1 MKKIIILN
9 GAGKKTGSTA
19 AMIQA
24 FQEGAAGNEITAFY
38 LQTMNIHG
46 CLDCGGCRQKEKGS
60 AEPCVQKD
68 DMQQIYAALRDADV
82 IVFASPVYFWD
93 ITGTMKTAIDR
104 LYAPL
109 MNKAAGD
116 PKGTVLLMTSGGSTI
131 EHMLDWYKNFEEWL
145 KWKDLGTA
153 MNDVEKAR
161 RIGESIR

>member
-1 MKKIIILN
+1 
-9 GAGKKTGSTA
+9 
-19 AMIQA
+19 
-24 FQEGAAGNEITAFY
+24 
-38 LQTMNIHG
+38 
-46 CLDCGGCRQKEKGS
+46 
-60 AEPCVQKD
+60 
-68 DMQQIYAALRDADV
+68 MQQIYAALRDADV

-116 PKGTVLLMTSGGSTI
+116 PKGTVLLMTSGVSTI

>member
-1 MKKIIILN
+1 MKILVLN
-9 GAGKKTGSTA
+9 GSPRPNGNTAGMVKTFQHA
-19 AMIQA
+19 AEEHGHQVKVFTVCKMDIK
-24 FQEGAAGNEITAFY
+24 
-38 LQTMNIHG
+38 G
-46 CLDCGGCRQKEKGS
+46 CLACEYCHGKGHGQ
-60 AEPCVQKD
+60 CVQKD